1 MHDMT
6 REEKNKR
13 EVLLAGLD
21 GTQRMLPG
29 FLFTRSEEARHARRC
44 QHQRNHKL
52 ANPLFRAGLTG
63 ITSIT
68 ALQERKNCKANLC
81 AFVEG
86 KLAFQYRSRASSDI
100 AQAHLQ
106 NVRVHT
112 YTD

>member
-29 FLFTRSEEARHARRC
+29 FLFTRSEEPRHARRC
-44 QHQRNHKL
+44 QQRNHKV
-52 ANPLFRAGLTG
+52 ANPLFIRASLTG

-68 ALQERKNCKANLC
+68 AFQERKKICKAIFAHL
-81 AFVEG
+81 FVEG
-86 KLAFQYRSRASSDI
+86 QLSNIDPVHRHQILPKLRI
-100 AQAHLQ
+100 
-106 NVRVHT
+106 VR
-112 YTD
+112 